1 MFNLRHFIYHINNE
15 TLRTE
20 VHFYHFE
27 RISASHRCSFWVIL
41 SQQWIHK
48 IPNRGSFLFSFSA
61 SQLRTAVH
69 IWPFGH
75 HIEFETLRIEVHFC
89 SFIAH
94 LSFAPKFI
102 FGHFWSCTEAH
113 FWLFLVIL
121 SLYLCIYVRYVSLSV
136 RTYVCMFLRM
146 YVCMYVWSSPNF
158 TPSLSKRF
166 DYRRKAG
173 CFCPSPAQRVDVLDG
188 TQLCSYYLYEYF

>member
-1 MFNLRHFIYHINNE
+1 MTKHCAPRFIFIILSASQ
-15 TLRTE
+15 LRTD
-20 VHFYHFE
+20 VHFG
-27 RISASHRCSFWVIL
+27 SFCHNIEFAWNR
-41 SQQWIHK
+41 K
-48 IPNRGSFLFSFSA
+48 IPQRGSFLFSSTA

-69 IWPFGH
+69 TWPFCH
-75 HIEFETLRIEVHFC
+75 HLEFETLRIEVHFC

-146 YVCMYVWSSPNF
+146 YVCMYVRMEF
-158 TPSLSKRF
+158 SKLHTIAFQTLRLPTKGGVLLPLP
-166 DYRRKAG
+166 RAAG
-173 CFCPSPAQRVDVLDG
+173 WFLVKKP
-188 TQLCSYYLYEYF
+188 

>member
-1 MFNLRHFIYHINNE
+1 MFILRHFDTTSITKYRAPRFIFIILSASQ
-15 TLRTE
+15 LRTD
-20 VHFYHFE
+20 VHFG
-27 RISASHRCSFWVIL
+27 SFCHNIEFA
-41 SQQWIHK
+41 WIRK
-48 IPNRGSFLFSFSA
+48 IPHRGSFLFSFSA

-69 IWPFGH
+69 TWPFCH
-75 HIEFETLRIEVHFC
+75 HLEFETLRIEVHFC

-102 FGHFWSCTEAH
+102 FGHFWSCAEVH
-113 FWLFLVIL
+113 FWLFLIIS

-173 CFCPSPAQRVDVLDG
+173 CFCPSPAQRVDLI
-188 TQLCSYYLYEYF
+188 

>member
-1 MFNLRHFIYHINNE
+1 M
-15 TLRTE
+15 
-20 VHFYHFE
+20 
-27 RISASHRCSFWVIL
+27 
-41 SQQWIHK
+41 
-48 IPNRGSFLFSFSA
+48 FSFSA

-69 IWPFGH
+69 TWPFCH
-75 HIEFETLRIEVHFC
+75 HLEFETLRIEVHFC
-89 SFIAH
+89 SLIAH
-94 LSFAPKFI
+94 LSFAPKLI
-102 FGHFWSCTEAH
+102 FGHFWSCAEVH
-113 FWLFLVIL
+113 FWLFLIIS

-173 CFCPSPAQRVDVLDG
+173 CFCPSPAQRVDF
-188 TQLCSYYLYEYF
+188 QLYRTIFLPKGRRLGCGFYQDVSCTAHFSIGFQFYCKIFGPRGRRLGC

>member
-1 MFNLRHFIYHINNE
+1 M
-15 TLRTE
+15 
-20 VHFYHFE
+20 
-27 RISASHRCSFWVIL
+27 
-41 SQQWIHK
+41 
-48 IPNRGSFLFSFSA
+48 FSFSA

-69 IWPFGH
+69 TWPFCH
-75 HIEFETLRIEVHFC
+75 HLEFETLRIEVHFC
-89 SFIAH
+89 SLIAH
-94 LSFAPKFI
+94 LSFAPKLI
-102 FGHFWSCTEAH
+102 FGHFWSCAEVH

-173 CFCPSPAQRVDVLDG
+173 CFCPSPAQRVDYREHEMKTSHDHRCTNPMNG
-188 TQLCSYYLYEYF
+188 AARTIPNHAIKGYLQKHCASRFIFVH